1 MTREDIFN
9 GIKDCLVEV
18 LDINRSDIHETS
30 KLIDDLGADSLDL
43 LDLIFQLEQHF
54 KIKLSARKF
63 EKQIQKELGDTP
75 LEVEGIYTKEAMTLI
90 RKYMT
95 EIPENELCDGLTI
108 QEFPKRFRVST
119 MINLVES
126 TLEKNNE

>member
-18 LDINRSDIHETS
+18 VDINRADIHETS

-43 LDLIFQLEQHF
+43 LDLIFQLEQRF

-63 EKQIQKELGDTP
+63 EKQIQKELGDIP
-75 LEVEGIYTKEAMTLI
+75 LEVEGVYTKEAMTLI
-90 RKYMT
+90 RKHMT
-95 EIPENELCDGLTI
+95 EIPEKELCDGLTI

-126 TLEKNNE
+126 TLENKNE